1 MKLKTKYWV
10 EIYDGSRVTYNTN
23 SQIKF
28 KISKLK
34 SNLIDYSD
42 TYITVVAAGTTDVER
57 ATDEII
63 NRLYSKNQNFNT
75 SNEGSINTEIGVI
88 KIPQ

>member
-42 TYITVVAAGTTDVER
+42 TYITVVGAGTTDVER
-57 ATDEII
+57 ATDGNNKQVIFKK
-63 NRLYSKNQNFNT
+63 SKF
-75 SNEGSINTEIGVI
+75 
-88 KIPQ
+88 